1 MKAAI
6 YNPYLDT
13 LGGGERYTL
22 TFAQVLTEIGY
33 KVSIEWRDK
42 GIIEKAQK
50 RFGLDLKN
58 IEVLP
63 DIKKGDGYDVCFWVS
78 DGSIPYL
85 RARKNFL
92 HFQIPFSDVNGDS
105 LLNRMKLFRI
115 NKIICNSNFTKGFI
129 DREYKVNSIVLYPPV
144 DTKKIKPKRK
154 ENIILSVGRFSQ
166 LTQAKHQDILV
177 EVFKKFVKAGHTDW
191 KLILAG
197 GTEIGSEDMV
207 KKLKKNT
214 NKWPI
219 EIIESPDYTKIVDL
233 YGHAKLFWTAAG
245 YGVDEEKFPK
255 NVEHFGI
262 ALVEAMA
269 AGCIPFAYN
278 AGGHKEIIVSGKN
291 GFLWR
296 KKSEFLDDVN
306 KIISDKKQLL
316 GISEAAKIASRVY
329 EYDRFEN
336 EVLDLL

>member
-6 YNPYLDT
+6 VNPYLDT
-13 LGGGERYTL
+13 LGGGERYTMS
-22 TFAQVLTEIGY
+22 FAKVLADAGYQVDVQWKSEAI
-33 KVSIEWRDK
+33 R
-42 GIIEKAQK
+42 EKLEK
-50 RFGLDLKN
+50 RFGIKLSN
-58 IEVLP
+58 ISFKKDVLR
-63 DIKKGDGYDVCFWVS
+63 GDGYDACFWVS
-78 DGSIPYL
+78 DGSIPTL
-85 RARKNFL
+85 HARKNFL
-92 HFQIPFSDVNGDS
+92 HFQIPFIDVNGKT
-105 LLNRMKLFRI
+105 LLNRMKLFRV
-115 NKIICNSNFTKGFI
+115 NKIICNSFFTKTSI
-129 DREYKVNSIVLYPPV
+129 DSEYGVNSIVIYPPV
-144 DTKKIKPKRK
+144 DVATIKPKRK
-154 ENIILSVGRFSQ
+154 ENVILSVGRFSQ